1 MTPDRAAADWEP
13 RTFRAHDV
21 DTGSKNRIHQDGL
34 TQRLGF
40 RGGFVTGATY
50 YGQMT
55 RELVTRYGEDWL
67 GRGIV
72 EMSFLK
78 PVHEGDLL
86 RVATAPLPERR
97 GDRALRLSGR
107 NQAGAEVVRV
117 DTWLPA
123 ALPAPD
129 PLAALAPEE
138 WEGEPREFSFEALE
152 LNRPYRPGRFT
163 WSKADNLLWCTALG
177 DELPIYREGEAPPL
191 HPALVVR
198 TLKQR
203 QFKTDGVQIV
213 NKLVLRRALRVGQ
226 AIEVL
231 TVPVEKYEKQGN
243 LWTVLYNAVR
253 VGGELAVEAYQTKIL
268 KMRGAA

>member
-1 MTPDRAAADWEP
+1 MTPDRIDSGWEP
-13 RTFRAHDV
+13 RTIRAHDV
-21 DTGSKNRIHQDGL
+21 DTGSENRIHKDGL

-40 RGGFVTGATY
+40 RGGFVTGAAY

-55 RELVTRYGEDWL
+55 RELVARYGEDWL

-86 RVATAPLPERR
+86 QVACSPLAERR
-97 GDRALRLSGR
+97 GERALRLSGR
-107 NQAGAEVVRV
+107 NPAGVEVVRV
-117 DTWLPA
+117 DAWLPA
-123 ALPAPD
+123 PLPAPD
-129 PLAALAPEE
+129 PLAALAPVD

-152 LNRPYRPGRFT
+152 LNKPYRPGRFN
-163 WSKADNLLWCTALG
+163 WSKADNALWCTAL
-177 DELPIYREGEAPPL
+177 DDALPIYREGDAPPI
-191 HPALVVR
+191 HPALVLR

-213 NKLVLRRALRVGQ
+213 NKLVLRRALRVGEE
-226 AIEVL
+226 IEVL

-268 KMRGAA
+268 RMRGAA